1 MEFARETLG
10 TVLDSLEYDA
20 AGLWLKDEQATFC
33 HELQRDSSRFLTTLA
48 FDGPLDPS
56 SPIPSEPWEHPLV
69 IRLARDLLAGTEIS
83 PSPAVERDGD
93 LLVVR
98 LDKDGAGSER
108 GLGADPLRRVVLL
121 ALDVDTERIGVLKLK
136 SRLGGTPSPAETRL
150 VRAVAETLGVCLV
163 RHASRSA
170 LRERVKELT
179 CLYEIVQIAMA
190 PGRSLDEMLTRIVGI
205 LPKAWQHAEVA
216 EARVV
221 FDGRTFQT
229 PGFDRVEDVQK
240 APIVRN
246 DVPRGSVEVGYTDR
260 ELPQHE
266 GPFLGEERKLID
278 AVAHEIG
285 FIADRLEAQERRAR
299 LEDQLRHADRL
310 ISIGQL
316 AAGVAHELNEPLA
329 NILGFAQL
337 AAKAQGLP
345 DEVAKD
351 LERIVSSSLYA
362 RDFIRRL
369 LTFARAEPTKKEPL
383 DLHGVIGDVLAL
395 VEARW
400 ARQNVTVERDLS
412 EATAF
417 VDATRSELQQVLMN
431 LLANAVQAMPEGGT
445 VTVATRVE
453 EGRVRV
459 IVADTGV
466 GMNERVRKQIFHPFF
481 TTKGAGQGTGLG
493 LSVARDIVVAHRG
506 TIRVESRVGEGSRF
520 EIELPVAQKGER

>member
-1 MEFARETLG
+1 
-10 TVLDSLEYDA
+10 
-20 AGLWLKDEQATFC
+20 
-33 HELQRDSSRFLTTLA
+33 
-48 FDGPLDPS
+48 
-56 SPIPSEPWEHPLV
+56 
-69 IRLARDLLAGTEIS
+69 
-83 PSPAVERDGD
+83 VERDGD
-93 LLVVR
+93 LLVVM
-98 LDKDGAGSER
+98 LDAAGTGSEHDLDA
-108 GLGADPLRRVVLL
+108 GPFRRVVLL
-121 ALDVDTERIGVLKLK
+121 ALDVDAERIGILKLK
-136 SRLGGTPSPAETRL
+136 SRLGGTPTPAETRL
-150 VRAVAETLGVCLV
+150 VRAAAESLGVCLV
-163 RHASRSA
+163 RHASRSG

-179 CLYEIVQIAMA
+179 CLYEIVQIAMV
-190 PGRSLDEMLTRIVGI
+190 PGRSLDETLSRIVRI
-205 LPKAWQHAEVA
+205 LPKAWQHAETA

-221 FDGRTFQT
+221 FDGRTFRT
-229 PGFDRVEDVQK
+229 PGFDRVKDVQK
-240 APIVRN
+240 ASIVQN
-246 DVPRGSVEVGYTDR
+246 DVARGLVEVGYTER

-299 LEDQLRHADRL
+299 LEEQLRHADRL

-337 AAKAQGLP
+337 AAKAEGLP
-345 DEVAKD
+345 ADVARD
-351 LERIVSSSLYA
+351 LERIVASSLYA

-369 LTFARAEPTKKEPL
+369 LMFARAEPAKKAPL
-383 DLHGVIGDVLAL
+383 DFHGVIEEVLTL
-395 VEARW
+395 FEVRW

-412 EATAF
+412 EAAAI

-445 VTVATRVE
+445 LTVATRVE
-453 EGRVRV
+453 EGRARL

-493 LSVARDIVVAHRG
+493 LSVARDIVVAHKG

-520 EIELPVAQKGER
+520 EIEVPLARKGEP

>member
-1 MEFARETLG
+1 
-10 TVLDSLEYDA
+10 
-20 AGLWLKDEQATFC
+20 
-33 HELQRDSSRFLTTLA
+33 
-48 FDGPLDPS
+48 
-56 SPIPSEPWEHPLV
+56 
-69 IRLARDLLAGTEIS
+69 
-83 PSPAVERDGD
+83 
-93 LLVVR
+93 
-98 LDKDGAGSER
+98 
-108 GLGADPLRRVVLL
+108 
-121 ALDVDTERIGVLKLK
+121 
-136 SRLGGTPSPAETRL
+136 
-150 VRAVAETLGVCLV
+150 
-163 RHASRSA
+163 
-170 LRERVKELT
+170 
-179 CLYEIVQIAMA
+179 
-190 PGRSLDEMLTRIVGI
+190 
-205 LPKAWQHAEVA
+205 
-216 EARVV
+216 
-221 FDGRTFQT
+221 
-229 PGFDRVEDVQK
+229 VEDVQK

-246 DVPRGSVEVGYTDR
+246 DVPRGLVEVGYTDR

-345 DEVAKD
+345 AEVAKD

-369 LTFARAEPTKKEPL
+369 LTFARAEPAKKEPL
-383 DLHGVIGDVLAL
+383 DLHGVIGEVLAL

-431 LLANAVQAMPEGGT
+431 LLANAVQAMPKGGT
-445 VTVATRVE
+445 LTVATRVE